1 MNKDQLEL
9 LQRTNLPLWGHVEEA
24 ANTKRRSAG
33 DGAAIDE
40 LDVAVEILPGGWRR
54 RKEWTA
60 AKTLSRFYLDAL
72 VARGVMR
79 RDAEGWF
86 HFVGEEAA

>member
-1 MNKDQLEL
+1 MTKDQLEL

-33 DGAAIDE
+33 EGAAIDE

-54 RKEWTA
+54 SKEWNA
-60 AKTLSRFYLDAL
+60 AKTLARFYLDAL

-79 RDAEGWF
+79 RDAQGWF
-86 HFVGEEAA
+86 RFVGEGAA

>member
-1 MNKDQLEL
+1 VNKDQLEL

-24 ANTKRRSAG
+24 ANTKRRSAE
-33 DGAAIDE
+33 GAAIDE

-54 RKEWTA
+54 RKEWSA
-60 AKTLSRFYLDAL
+60 AKTLARFYLDAL

-79 RDAEGWF
+79 RDTEGWF
-86 HFVGEEAA
+86 HFLGEESA

>member
-1 MNKDQLEL
+1 VNKDQLEL

-24 ANTKRRSAG
+24 ANTKRRSAES
-33 DGAAIDE
+33 AAIDE

-54 RKEWTA
+54 RKEWSA
-60 AKTLSRFYLDAL
+60 AKTLARFYLDAL

-79 RDAEGWF
+79 RDSEGWF